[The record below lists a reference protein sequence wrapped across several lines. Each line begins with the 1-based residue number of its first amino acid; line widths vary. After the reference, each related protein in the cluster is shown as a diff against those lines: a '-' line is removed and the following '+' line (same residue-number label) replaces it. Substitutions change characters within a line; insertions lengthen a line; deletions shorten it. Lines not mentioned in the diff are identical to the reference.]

1 MYPYK
6 FEYYRFQLVP
16 KKVVQLSID
25 NVAYTYDEIKAKK
38 NEYFSEVLTK
48 TTFKGKKGNLPYR
61 IVYEKNN
68 IFVLFLLNSAT
79 LLKVS
84 ERCAPKP
91 PRMRFF

>member
-38 NEYFSEVLTK
+38 NEYRKNS
-48 TTFKGKKGNLPYR
+48 KKNFH
-61 IVYEKNN
+61 K
-68 IFVLFLLNSAT
+68 
-79 LLKVS
+79 
-84 ERCAPKP
+84 KP
-91 PRMRFF
+91 LIIKLR

>member
-48 TTFKGKKGNLPYR
+48 TTFKARKVIYLIGLFMKKIIY
-61 IVYEKNN
+61 
-68 IFVLFLLNSAT
+68 LFY
-79 LLKVS
+79 
-84 ERCAPKP
+84 
-91 PRMRFF
+91 F

>member
-38 NEYFSEVLTK
+38 NEYFSEVQLK
-48 TTFKGKKGNLPYR
+48 L
-61 IVYEKNN
+61 
-68 IFVLFLLNSAT
+68 
-79 LLKVS
+79 LLKARKVIYLIGLFM
-84 ERCAPKP
+84 KKIIYL
-91 PRMRFF
+91 FYF

>member
-48 TTFKGKKGNLPYR
+48 TTFKGRKVIYLIGLFMKKIIY
-61 IVYEKNN
+61 
-68 IFVLFLLNSAT
+68 LFY
-79 LLKVS
+79 
-84 ERCAPKP
+84 
-91 PRMRFF
+91 F

>member
-38 NEYFSEVLTK
+38 NESL
-48 TTFKGKKGNLPYR
+48 FKFYS
-61 IVYEKNN
+61 IT
-68 IFVLFLLNSAT
+68 S
-79 LLKVS
+79 
-84 ERCAPKP
+84 
-91 PRMRFF
+91 

>member
-68 IFVLFLLNSAT
+68 IFVLFKSLKLAKSSLAT
-79 LLKVS
+79 LIW
-84 ERCAPKP
+84 
-91 PRMRFF
+91 RFSSIPYNA

>member
-38 NEYFSEVLTK
+38 NEYFSDVLTK
-48 TTFKGKKGNLPYR
+48 TTFKGKKGISHIGLFMRR
-61 IVYEKNN
+61 I
-68 IFVLFLLNSAT
+68 IFSFS
-79 LLKVS
+79 S
-84 ERCAPKP
+84 
-91 PRMRFF
+91 

>member
-61 IVYEKNN
+61 IVYVFRSVEQPKITRN
-68 IFVLFLLNSAT
+68 IQA
-79 LLKVS
+79 
-84 ERCAPKP
+84 
-91 PRMRFF
+91 